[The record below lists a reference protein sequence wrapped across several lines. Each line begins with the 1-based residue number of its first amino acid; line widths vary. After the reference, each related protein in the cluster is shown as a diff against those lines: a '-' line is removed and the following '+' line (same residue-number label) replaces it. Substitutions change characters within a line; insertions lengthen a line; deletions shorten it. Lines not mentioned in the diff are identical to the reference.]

1 MLLQKSHLLVNVVI
15 TPGSSEPVE
24 DRQPNLILLYF
35 SRPVLNNEEVWSNPH
50 PHLSPQLCR
59 QERLSSAGQYR
70 GTLFADQPTMFISP
84 ASNPPRAKLG
94 ELVVLCGGRVTQ
106 VPRQASIF
114 IGPSPG
120 RRKETV
126 KYLSE
131 TWILGKHLHAGSW
144 VEGSGE
150 APYEVRATGG
160 PSEPLSCGPRGDGWG
175 EHQGGA
181 LLTSAALRPVVKA
194 KKSCYGKRP

>member
-1 MLLQKSHLLVNVVI
+1 MACKFAWSFCCYRKCHLLVNVVI

-24 DRQPNLILLYF
+24 DRQPNLSLLYF
-35 SRPVLNNEEVWSNPH
+35 SRPVLNNEEVWSNPR

-131 TWILGKHLHAGSW
+131 TWILGKHPHAGSW
-144 VEGSGE
+144 VEGRGE
-150 APYEVRATGG
+150 APYEVRATGSASVRESLCPAVLG
-160 PSEPLSCGPRGDGWG
+160 VTVG
-175 EHQGGA
+175 ESIRVVHF
-181 LLTSAALRPVVKA
+181 SHHLR
-194 KKSCYGKRP
+194 